1 MKKGGRDVCAFS
13 SCFFS
18 LRDKAEIIKMEA
30 MRGRKRVNEIR
41 EGELTRMRVNDEEK
55 NELFISS
62 FVHIDLLIVS
72 IRCARD
78 TLSCENGRLRIKIP
92 THANQINILRC
103 HPISTHNCLP
113 CQFASLANIRKLS
126 LSLIKYR

>member
-1 MKKGGRDVCAFS
+1 
-13 SCFFS
+13 
-18 LRDKAEIIKMEA
+18 MEA

-41 EGELTRMRVNDEEK
+41 EGELTQMRVNDEEE

-62 FVHIDLLIVS
+62 ICSYRSSHCVNSMRERH
-72 IRCARD
+72 
-78 TLSCENGRLRIKIP
+78 SCENERLRIKIP

-113 CQFASLANIRKLS
+113 CQFASLANIRKLP
-126 LSLIKYR
+126 LSFIKYR

>member
-18 LRDKAEIIKMEA
+18 LQDKAEIIKMEA

-41 EGELTRMRVNDEEK
+41 EGELTRMRVNDEEE

-62 FVHIDLLIVS
+62 FFIS
-72 IRCARD
+72 IFS
-78 TLSCENGRLRIKIP
+78 L
-92 THANQINILRC
+92 
-103 HPISTHNCLP
+103 
-113 CQFASLANIRKLS
+113 CQFDARETQLRKWATEN
-126 LSLIKYR
+126 